1 MRIVHNLNLN
11 RKMNTLDIYKLYE
24 ECAFSVCTD
33 TRNLKPG
40 ALFICLKGAN
50 YDANSFAR
58 SSVDGGCSYALA
70 SDFSVCDGLR
80 IHYVPDTLVVLQE
93 LARMHRQK
101 MNATVIGIGG
111 SNGKTTTKELTAA
124 VLSGR
129 FTTVATQGN
138 LNNHIGVPLTLLRL
152 RPETEMAVVELGT
165 NQPGEI
171 ATLCQIA
178 QPDAGIITNIGK
190 EHLEGFGSLEGVA
203 KEESELYRY
212 LQLNNGLAFV
222 NADDEWLM
230 RMSARLN
237 HAEYYGYR
245 PSVNVKYAVHVNTW
259 FPRLNVRLTAEEET
273 ISCSSALAGA
283 HNLTNILAAIS
294 IGAHYG
300 VPLGEAAAAIEA
312 YKPAN
317 NRSQW
322 IQTPHNLIWLDAY
335 NANPSSMQAAMES
348 FASWE
353 HPRKVLMLGDMFEL
367 GAAAEAEHLAIAN
380 LALSLGFEEVFLV
393 GDCFHRITT
402 QHAGIKSFLQ
412 VGNLKQYLSLHP
424 IQDAAILVK
433 GSRGVAMEALVEV
446 L

>member
-1 MRIVHNLNLN
+1 
-11 RKMNTLDIYKLYE
+11 MNTADIYKLYE

-40 ALFICLKGAN
+40 SLFICLKGAN

-58 SSVDGGCSYALA
+58 TAVDGGCSYALA

-80 IHYVPDTLVVLQE
+80 IHYVPDTLAVLQE
-93 LARMHRQK
+93 LAGMHRQK

-124 VLSGR
+124 VLSKR
-129 FTTVATQGN
+129 FNTVATQGN

-152 RPETEMAVVELGT
+152 RPETAMAVVELGT

-171 ATLCQIA
+171 ATLCRIA

-203 KEESELYRY
+203 REESELYRY

-222 NADDEWLM
+222 NADDEWLL
-230 RMSARLN
+230 RMSSRLK
-237 HAEYYGYR
+237 HTEHYGYR
-245 PSVNVKYAVHVNTW
+245 QMDNHKFSVHVNTW
-259 FPRLNVRLTAEEET
+259 FPQLNMRLTAEEET
-273 ISCSSALAGA
+273 IGCTSALAGA

-300 VPLGEAAAAIEA
+300 IPISEAAAAIEA

-348 FASWE
+348 FAAWE
-353 HPRKVLMLGDMFEL
+353 HPRKVLMLGDMYEL
-367 GAAAEAEHLAIAN
+367 GASAETEHLAIGN
-380 LALSLGFEEVFLV
+380 LALSLGFKEVFLV
-393 GDCFHRITT
+393 GDCFHRIMTPR
-402 QHAGIKSFLQ
+402 AGINTFLQ
-412 VGNLKQYLSLHP
+412 VGNLKQYLSAHA
-424 IQDAAILVK
+424 IEGAAILVK
-433 GSRGVAMEALVEV
+433 GSRGVAMESLVAV